1 MSAVTPPHIA
11 LVDDDRNILTSLTL
25 ALESQG
31 FTVHTY
37 TGGREA
43 LTGFAVRAPDLAVLD
58 IKMPGMDGMTL
69 LQEVRK
75 THTFPVLFLTS
86 KDDEVDALMGFQLGA
101 DDFIT
106 KPFSPRLLIARI
118 RAVLRRYE
126 TPSEGQNVADRITCG
141 SLVLDDA
148 RHACTLSGAP
158 VTLTVT
164 EYLLLRTLAAR
175 PGHVKS
181 RAQLIDMAYGPQT
194 YVDDRTIDSHIRR
207 IRQKLRAADPA
218 FDAIETLYGLGY
230 RYREGGDAP

>member
-1 MSAVTPPHIA
+1 MSVVAPKRIA

-31 FTVHTY
+31 FAVRTY

-43 LTGFAVRAPDLAVLD
+43 LAGFATRAPDLAVLD

-69 LQEVRK
+69 LQETRK
-75 THTFPVLFLTS
+75 TYTFPVVFLTS

-118 RAVLRRYE
+118 HAVLRRYE
-126 TPSEGQNVADRITCG
+126 APSEGQNVADRIICG

-148 RHACTLSGAP
+148 RHACALSETP

-164 EYLLLRTLAAR
+164 EYLLLRALAAR

-181 RAQLIDMAYGPQT
+181 RAQLMDAAYGPQT